1 MQRYLSPIKWLGG
14 FALLFLLIGLIFPSL
29 TGGITD
35 QRVRDGVL
43 VNAVPFVTFFIM
55 VLLLYILV
63 IVLVAKRFN
72 GRLPNRAHQ
81 PVETLAIAGILFG
94 VIFLFQPFFFVS
106 YRYGFVLLLASTLVF
121 ILWSHIAPKSAKA
134 DRSDLGVHELGVE
147 LGRERLRVGG
157 QGRGCRDGGIACHAA
172 RLSRGAGDSMAVV
185 RITSFLRAEAVSA
198 REIFAGTVL
207 WRFARRR
214 GGQGEEW
221 LHRWAQVDCSGEQS
235 HQAGEQ
241 SHQAGEQSHHA

>member
-134 DRSDLGVHELGVE
+134 DRLLPPITATQHIVALVIAGIVVFLLSSSAIVANQPQEPYGVRQRLWNTYDEARKAEIADTTFAQFNNVDRWFLIVLNLFPAALMYFAVREL
-147 LGRERLRVGG
+147 VGAFLP
-157 QGRGCRDGGIACHAA
+157 QT
-172 RLSRGAGDSMAVV
+172 
-185 RITSFLRAEAVSA
+185 TSQPRTAHLT
-198 REIFAGTVL
+198 G
-207 WRFARRR
+207 
-214 GGQGEEW
+214 
-221 LHRWAQVDCSGEQS
+221 
-235 HQAGEQ
+235 
-241 SHQAGEQSHHA
+241 